1 MNEKQSELILSPSLR
16 VTTKRELS
24 WNTKTPVDGKPPVTI
39 PQGTQIEVHFSE
51 TVPTRLFLKHGDR
64 LLRIRLA
71 DAHKAVTGIGKMPSL
86 RTLERYSMDGVA
98 KTPTGHRTEPDGYGP
113 DGSPSWLLVM
123 GVI

>member
-1 MNEKQSELILSPSLR
+1 MNETELKLSPPLR
-16 VTTKRELS
+16 VTTKRDLN
-24 WNTKTPVDGKPPVTI
+24 WNVKNPVDGKPAVTI

-51 TVPTRLFLKHGDR
+51 VVPTRLFIKHGDR

-71 DAHKAVTGIGKMPSL
+71 DAHKSVTGINKMPGL
-86 RTLERYSMDGVA
+86 KTLEKYSNDSVA

-123 GVI
+123 GLI